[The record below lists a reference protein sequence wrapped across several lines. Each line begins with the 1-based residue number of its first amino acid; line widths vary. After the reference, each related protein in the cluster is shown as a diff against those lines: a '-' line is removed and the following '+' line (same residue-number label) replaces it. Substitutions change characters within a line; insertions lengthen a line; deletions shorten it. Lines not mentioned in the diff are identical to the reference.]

1 MDKEVIIK
9 EFELRKF
16 GSKGWL
22 SGKLDCP
29 ECGLNDKFGILFNG
43 DSGVC
48 KCMRC
53 SIDMP
58 LKKYLREIGRGDL
71 AKSEES
77 YNPKPELPS
86 LHGEKKQV
94 EEMPETDKPL
104 GFRRIS
110 SDTYLNDRGFTHEQ
124 YDQFHVGVSNI
135 APGLKDKLI
144 FLQYNGGKLV
154 GWLARS
160 KRTYE
165 WHKENMRKH
174 KEEGAILVLRYKNS
188 ENDFSKI
195 LGGLDEI
202 TPNTKTVILV
212 EGLFDKANVDRL
224 YQLNT
229 IEEVKCCYTFGS
241 DISDEQCDLIPD
253 TVEHIIMLYD
263 ADAISHMKPSGGRLI
278 NRFRVEIAVIEDTDE
293 DPGSMGFDMLQSF
306 INKRKNFINFYQQL
320 IKPKWTK

>member
-1 MDKEVIIK
+1 MDSEEIIK

-29 ECGLNDKFGILFNG
+29 ECGQNDKFGILFNG

-53 SIDMP
+53 AIRIP
-58 LKKYLREIGRGDL
+58 LKKYLRDLGRGEL
-71 AKSEES
+71 TKSEDS
-77 YNPKPELPS
+77 YKPKPELPS
-86 LHGEKKQV
+86 LFA
-94 EEMPETDKPL
+94 DKEIIQEAAEAEIPL
-104 GFRRIS
+104 GFRRIE
-110 SDTYLNDRGFTHEQ
+110 SDAYLKERGFTPEQ
-124 YDQFHVGVSNI
+124 YDQFHVGVSDI
-135 APGLKDKLI
+135 APGLKGKLI
-144 FLQYNGGKLV
+144 FLQYNCDRLV

-160 KRTYE
+160 RRTYK
-165 WHKENMRKH
+165 WHKENLQKH
-174 KEEGAILVLRYKNS
+174 KENGEILVLRYKNS

-212 EGLFDKANVDRL
+212 EGLFDKANVDRI
-224 YQLNT
+224 YGLNY

-241 DISDEQCDLIPD
+241 DISDDQCDLIPN
-253 TVEHIIMLYD
+253 TVERIIMLYD
-263 ADAISHMKPSGGRLI
+263 ADAISHMKPSGGRLM
-278 NRFRVEIAVIEDTDE
+278 NRFVVEIAVIEDTDE
-293 DPGSMGFDMLQSF
+293 DPGSMGFEMLHSF
-306 INKRKNFINFYQQL
+306 IEKRKNFIHFFQQL